1 MLIDCKMV
9 EFEQPAVC
17 KQGSKVSSAISIF
30 LPKVSKKL
38 PKTAVGLVFW
48 EMVGKTILINIYVQL
63 P

>member
-1 MLIDCKMV
+1 M
-9 EFEQPAVC
+9 
-17 KQGSKVSSAISIF
+17 VSSAISSF

-48 EMVGKTILINIYVQL
+48 ETVGKTILHDVLRPSY